1 MRLLFFG
8 FLLLA
13 GVSVCSAQNQNDS
26 HKNRKINGTI
36 SAEKSEIP
44 DFDLRINTL
53 NPDDLFFLRENSF
66 SLNLNLPVS
75 INTVNSNSYNSLY
88 FAQPL
93 SFNTF
98 QENKARMSGS
108 LYNIYSQNKPGK
120 MQQILGMVQLSGAA
134 VLAGY
139 HIYKYYIKEKK

>member
-1 MRLLFFG
+1 MRLLFF
-8 FLLLA
+8 FLLLLA
-13 GVSVCSAQNQNDS
+13 GFSVCSAQNQNDS
-26 HKNRKINGTI
+26 LKNLKING
-36 SAEKSEIP
+36 SAASDKNELST
-44 DFDLRINTL
+44 FDLQINTL

-66 SLNLNLPVS
+66 SLNLNIPVS
-75 INTVNSNSYNSLY
+75 INAGNGNSYNSLY
-88 FAQPL
+88 FSQPL
-93 SFNTF
+93 SFNAF
-98 QENKARMSGS
+98 QENKARMSGT